1 MEGIMSVKVL
11 SCIVCLVSLAACGGG
26 SGSTP
31 GTMSPPTTYTVGGS
45 VSGLSSGVSVS
56 LKNGSASVKV
66 SANGAFT
73 FPSALASG
81 SAYDVSIAG
90 QPGGEN
96 CQLADAS
103 GTVSGAAVTNVSVT
117 CSGTPSSAPAGISA
131 ANAPTLAAQAMLALN
146 AFGGSSA
153 ASPNTATPSTTLAA
167 LKRLSRPSAA
177 TETTT
182 NCAVS
187 GTITVDPSAD
197 ATSETDTFD
206 ACQETADLS
215 LNGVLSYTG
224 LLLNVTPTAASLTAD
239 VQDSLTVTLGAL
251 TEVENGSYD
260 ISLVYTP
267 AISVVFDLSNVNL
280 SALISYNGAPLDSEN
295 LSNANINLTEDLT
308 LSPNQLYADFSYTLA
323 STLLNGSVTADTTQ
337 TIKRIADPAVSHTF
351 PYTGQVILLGSNGT
365 RERIT
370 IWGDEIY
377 LPSAGQ
383 GQVEIEFD
391 AGTGTFAAPI
401 WVNWST
407 LEQII
412 IATINEQSG
421 GGTPATATYSI
432 GGALSGLA
440 AGATVSLNDNG
451 TDPLTLSADGRFTF
465 LTELS
470 SGSAYSVSVQRQP
483 AGQTCT
489 IVDLSGAVNGANITN
504 IAVTCQ

>member
-1 MEGIMSVKVL
+1 MSVRVL

-26 SGSTP
+26 STPGST
-31 GTMSPPTTYTVGGS
+31 SPVTYTVGGS

-56 LKNGSASVKV
+56 LKNGADLVKV

-73 FPSALASG
+73 FQSALASG

-103 GTVSGAAVTNVSVT
+103 GTVSDAAVTNVAVT
-117 CSGTPSSAPAGISA
+117 CSGRPSKSPAGISE

-153 ASPNTATPSTTLAA
+153 ASPNTATPWASLATV
-167 LKRLSRPSAA
+167 KRLPRPSDA

-187 GTITVDPSAD
+187 GTIVVDPSAD
-197 ATSETDTFD
+197 GTSETDTFD
-206 ACQETADLS
+206 SCQETADLS

-224 LLLNVTPTAASLTAD
+224 LLLNVTPTEASLTAN
-239 VQDSLTVTLGAL
+239 VQDNLTLGLGAI

-267 AISVVFDLSNVNL
+267 ATSVVFDLTNVDL
-280 SALISYNGAPLDSEN
+280 AALINYNGAPLDSER

-308 LSPNQLYADFSYTLA
+308 ISPNQLYADFSYTLA
-323 STLLNGSVTADTTQ
+323 STLLNGTVSANTAQ
-337 TIKRIADPAVSHTF
+337 TIKRIADPSVSHTF
-351 PYTGQVILLGSNGT
+351 PYTGQVVLLGSNNT
-365 RERIT
+365 RERIR
-370 IWGDEIY
+370 IWGDETY
-377 LPSAGQ
+377 LPPAGQ
-383 GQVEIEFD
+383 GQVEIDFD
-391 AGTGTFAAPI
+391 PGTGSYAAPI

-407 LEQII
+407 LQQII
-412 IATINEQSG
+412 IATINGQSG
-421 GGTPATATYSI
+421 GGSPATATYSI
-432 GGALSGLA
+432 GGTLSGLA

-451 TDPLTLSADGRFTF
+451 TDPLTLAADGSFTF
-465 LTELS
+465 LTALS
-470 SGSAYSVSVQRQP
+470 SGSAYSVTVAQQP

-489 IVDLSGAVNGANITN
+489 IIDASGTVGSANISN
-504 IAVTCQ
+504 VAVTCQ

>member
-1 MEGIMSVKVL
+1 MEGIMSVRVL

-26 SGSTP
+26 STPGST
-31 GTMSPPTTYTVGGS
+31 SPVTYTVGGS

-56 LKNGSASVKV
+56 LKNGADLVKV

-73 FPSALASG
+73 FQSALASG

-103 GTVSGAAVTNVSVT
+103 GTVSNAAVTNVSVT
-117 CSGTPSSAPAGISA
+117 CSGTPSKSPAGISE

-153 ASPNTATPSTTLAA
+153 ASPNTATPSATLAA
-167 LKRLSRPSAA
+167 VKRLPRPSDA

-187 GTITVDPSAD
+187 GTIVVDPSAD
-197 ATSETDTFD
+197 GTSETDTFD
-206 ACQETADLS
+206 SCQETADLS

-224 LLLNVTPTAASLTAD
+224 LLLNVTPTEASLTAN
-239 VQDSLTVTLGAL
+239 VQDNLTLGLGAI

-267 AISVVFDLSNVNL
+267 ATSVVFDLNNVDL
-280 SALISYNGAPLDSEN
+280 AALINYNGAPLDSER

-308 LSPNQLYADFSYTLA
+308 ISPNQLYADFSYTLA
-323 STLLNGSVTADTTQ
+323 STLLNGTVSANTAQ
-337 TIKRIADPAVSHTF
+337 TIKRIADPSVSHTF
-351 PYTGQVILLGSNGT
+351 PYTGQVVLLGSNNT

-370 IWGDEIY
+370 IWGDETY
-377 LPSAGQ
+377 LPPAGL

-391 AGTGTFAAPI
+391 PGTGSYAAPI

-407 LEQII
+407 LQQII
-412 IATINEQSG
+412 IATINGQSG
-421 GGTPATATYSI
+421 GGSPATATYSI
-432 GGALSGLA
+432 GGTLSGLA
-440 AGATVSLNDNG
+440 AGATVSVNDNG
-451 TDPLTLSADGRFTF
+451 TDPLTLAADGSFTF
-465 LTELS
+465 LTALS
-470 SGSAYSVSVQRQP
+470 SGSAYSVTVAQQP
-483 AGQTCT
+483 ADQTCT
-489 IVDLSGAVNGANITN
+489 IIDASGTVGSANISN
-504 IAVTCQ
+504 VAVTCQ

>member
-11 SCIVCLVSLAACGGG
+11 SSVVCLVSLAACGGA
-26 SGSTP
+26 GSTP
-31 GTMSPPTTYTVGGS
+31 GTMSAATYAVGGS
-45 VSGLSSGVSVS
+45 VSGLTSGVSVS
-56 LKNGSASVKV
+56 LRNGADLIKV

-81 SAYDVSIAG
+81 SAYAVSITG

-103 GTVSGAAVTNVSVT
+103 GIVSGAAVTSVSVT

-153 ASPNTATPSTTLAA
+153 ASPNSATPSASLAA
-167 LKRLSRPSAA
+167 MKRLSRPSDA

-182 NCAVS
+182 HCAMS
-187 GTITVDPSAD
+187 GTITVDSSAD
-197 ATSETDTFD
+197 GTSETDTFD
-206 ACQETADLS
+206 ACQETSDLS
-215 LNGVLSYTG
+215 LNGVLSYTE
-224 LLLNVTPTAASLTAD
+224 LLLNLTPTEASLTAN
-239 VQDSLTVTLGAL
+239 VQDNLTVSLGAL

-267 AISVVFDLSNVNL
+267 ATSVVFDLSNVNL

-308 LSPNQLYADFSYTLA
+308 ISPNQLYADFSYTLA
-323 STLLNGSVTADTTQ
+323 STLLNGSITANTTQ

-351 PYTGQVILLGSNGT
+351 PYTGQIVLLGSNNT
-365 RERIT
+365 HERIT
-370 IWGDEIY
+370 IWGDETY
-377 LPSAGQ
+377 LPPAGQ

-391 AGTGTFAAPI
+391 PGTGSYAAPI

-412 IATINEQSG
+412 IATINGQSG

-432 GGALSGLA
+432 GGTLSGLA
-440 AGATVSLNDNG
+440 AGATLSLNDNG
-451 TDPLTLSADGRFTF
+451 TDPLTLSADGPFTF
-465 LTELS
+465 LTALS
-470 SGSAYSVSVQRQP
+470 SGSAYSVTVARQP

-489 IVDLSGAVNGANITN
+489 IDDATGAVSSANIAN

>member
-1 MEGIMSVKVL
+1 MEGIMSVRVL

-26 SGSTP
+26 STPGST
-31 GTMSPPTTYTVGGS
+31 SPVTYTVGGS

-56 LKNGSASVKV
+56 LKNGADLVKV

-73 FPSALASG
+73 FQSALASG

-103 GTVSGAAVTNVSVT
+103 GTVSNAAVTNVSVT
-117 CSGTPSSAPAGISA
+117 CSGTPSKSPAGISE

-153 ASPNTATPSTTLAA
+153 ASPNTATPSATLAA
-167 LKRLSRPSAA
+167 VKRLPRPSDA

-187 GTITVDPSAD
+187 GTIVVDPSAD
-197 ATSETDTFD
+197 GTSETDTFD
-206 ACQETADLS
+206 SCQETADLS

-224 LLLNVTPTAASLTAD
+224 LLLNVTPTEASLTAN
-239 VQDSLTVTLGAL
+239 VQDNLTLGLGAI

-267 AISVVFDLSNVNL
+267 ATSVVFDLNNVDL
-280 SALISYNGAPLDSEN
+280 AALINYNGAPLDSER

-308 LSPNQLYADFSYTLA
+308 ISPNQLYADFSYTLA
-323 STLLNGSVTADTTQ
+323 STLLNGTVSANTAQ
-337 TIKRIADPAVSHTF
+337 TIKRIADPSVSHTF
-351 PYTGQVILLGSNGT
+351 PYTGQVVLLGSSNT

-370 IWGDEIY
+370 IWGDETY
-377 LPSAGQ
+377 LPPAGQ

-391 AGTGTFAAPI
+391 PGTGSYAAPI

-407 LEQII
+407 LQQII
-412 IATINEQSG
+412 IATINGQSG
-421 GGTPATATYSI
+421 GGSPATATYSI
-432 GGALSGLA
+432 GGTLSGLA
-440 AGATVSLNDNG
+440 AGATVSVNDNG
-451 TDPLTLSADGRFTF
+451 TDPLTLAADGSFTF
-465 LTELS
+465 LTALS
-470 SGSAYSVSVQRQP
+470 SGSAYSVTVAQQP
-483 AGQTCT
+483 ADQTCT
-489 IVDLSGAVNGANITN
+489 IIDASGTVGSANISN
-504 IAVTCQ
+504 VAVTCQ

>member
-1 MEGIMSVKVL
+1 MSVKVL
-11 SCIVCLVSLAACGGG
+11 SCVVSLVSLAACGGG

-31 GTMSPPTTYTVGGS
+31 GTMSAATYAVGGS

-56 LKNGSASVKV
+56 LKNGADLIKV

-103 GTVSGAAVTNVSVT
+103 GTVSGAAVTSVSVT
-117 CSGTPSSAPAGISA
+117 CSGTPSRAPAGISA
-131 ANAPTLAAQAMLALN
+131 ANTPTLAAQAMLALN

-153 ASPNTATPSTTLAA
+153 ASPNSATPSATLAA
-167 LKRLSRPSAA
+167 LKRLSRPSAG
-177 TETTT
+177 TESTT

-187 GTITVDPSAD
+187 GTISVDPSAD
-197 ATSETDTFD
+197 GTSETDTFD

-215 LNGVLSYTG
+215 LNGVLSYTE

-239 VQDSLTVTLGAL
+239 VQDNLTVTLGAL

-267 AISVVFDLSNVNL
+267 ATSVVLDLSNVNL

-295 LSNANINLTEDLT
+295 LANANINLTEDLT

-323 STLLNGSVTADTTQ
+323 STLLNGSITANTTQ

-351 PYTGQVILLGSNGT
+351 PYTGQIILLGSNNT

-370 IWGDEIY
+370 IWGDETY
-377 LPSAGQ
+377 VPPAGQ
-383 GQVEIEFD
+383 GQVEIQFD
-391 AGTGTFAAPI
+391 PGTGSFAAPI

-412 IATINEQSG
+412 IATINGQSG

-432 GGALSGLA
+432 GGTVSGLA
-440 AGATVSLNDNG
+440 AGATLSLNDNG
-451 TDPLTLSADGRFTF
+451 TDPLTLSADGAFTF

-470 SGSAYSVSVQRQP
+470 SGSAYSVTVQRQP
-483 AGQTCT
+483 VGQTCT
-489 IVDLSGAVNGANITN
+489 IIDASGEVNGANITN

>member
-1 MEGIMSVKVL
+1 MSVRVL

-26 SGSTP
+26 STPGST
-31 GTMSPPTTYTVGGS
+31 SPVTYTVGGS

-56 LKNGSASVKV
+56 LKNGADLVKV

-73 FPSALASG
+73 FQSALASG

-103 GTVSGAAVTNVSVT
+103 GTVSDAAVTNVAVT
-117 CSGTPSSAPAGISA
+117 CSGTPSKSPAGISE

-153 ASPNTATPSTTLAA
+153 ASPNTATPSASLATV
-167 LKRLSRPSAA
+167 KRLPRPSDA

-187 GTITVDPSAD
+187 GTIVVDPSAD
-197 ATSETDTFD
+197 GTSETDTFD
-206 ACQETADLS
+206 SCQETADLS

-224 LLLNVTPTAASLTAD
+224 LLLNVTPTEASLTAN
-239 VQDSLTVTLGAL
+239 VQDNLTLGLGAI

-267 AISVVFDLSNVNL
+267 ATSVVFDLTNVDL
-280 SALISYNGAPLDSEN
+280 AALINYNGAPLDSER

-308 LSPNQLYADFSYTLA
+308 ISPNQLYADFSYTLA
-323 STLLNGSVTADTTQ
+323 STLLNGTVSANTAQ
-337 TIKRIADPAVSHTF
+337 TIKRIADPSVSHTF
-351 PYTGQVILLGSNGT
+351 PYTGQVVLLGSNNT

-370 IWGDEIY
+370 IWGDETY
-377 LPSAGQ
+377 LPPAGQ
-383 GQVEIEFD
+383 GQVEIDFD
-391 AGTGTFAAPI
+391 PGTGSYAAPI

-407 LEQII
+407 LQQII
-412 IATINEQSG
+412 IATINGQSG
-421 GGTPATATYSI
+421 GGSPATATYSI
-432 GGALSGLA
+432 GGTLSGLA

-451 TDPLTLSADGRFTF
+451 TDPLTLAADGSFTF
-465 LTELS
+465 LTALS
-470 SGSAYSVSVQRQP
+470 SGSAYSVTVAQQP

-489 IVDLSGAVNGANITN
+489 IIDASGTVGSANISN
-504 IAVTCQ
+504 VAVTCQ